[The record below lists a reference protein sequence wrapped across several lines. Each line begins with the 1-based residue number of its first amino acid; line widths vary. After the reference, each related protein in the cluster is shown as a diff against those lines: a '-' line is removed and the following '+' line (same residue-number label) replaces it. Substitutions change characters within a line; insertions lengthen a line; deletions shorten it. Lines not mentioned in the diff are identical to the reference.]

1 MHENKIWNCL
11 RENMETT
18 KEEMCTP
25 TNADIARYLHR
36 VSMHFCMSNPT
47 MDEKFNFTT
56 FEFRTEF
63 GGTLH
68 HFEAQFVDLKD
79 FKVLCCN
86 TEHTL
91 EQYDRGNALKS
102 LLKMRTFSDVEA
114 FAVACRNA
122 LGDNLETLPLA
133 GSIFVNGQCVDE
145 ILSDLEEQETSTE
158 AETAA
163 GTLPLVAS
171 YPLDLPKK
179 GILKR
184 KFNDDV
190 EQLTAFICGSKK

>member
-18 KEEMCTP
+18 KEEMRTP
-25 TNADIARYLHR
+25 TNADIARCLQR
-36 VSMHFCMSNPT
+36 MSMHFC
-47 MDEKFNFTT
+47 KFKSTDKKFKVTT

-79 FKVLCCN
+79 FEVLC
-86 TEHTL
+86 TTTKDAFAKYE
-91 EQYDRGNALKS
+91 RGNALTS
-102 LLKMRTFSDVEA
+102 LLYDSCFSDVEA

-158 AETAA
+158 AEAEA